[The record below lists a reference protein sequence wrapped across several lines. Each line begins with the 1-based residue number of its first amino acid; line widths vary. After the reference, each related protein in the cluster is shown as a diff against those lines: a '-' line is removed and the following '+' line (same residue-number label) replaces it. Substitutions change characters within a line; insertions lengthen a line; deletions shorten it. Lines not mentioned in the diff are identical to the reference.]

1 MTTKQSYPMF
11 DSSQVPGDLCP
22 IATKMNPMLP
32 GDWRSMKP
40 VVDRAKCVKCAVC
53 WLYCPV
59 QCVVEKA
66 AWFDFNL
73 ATCKGEEDAVREIS
87 PGDVKPAALERVV
100 VEDFQELRAIGI
112 FERLDEAGVRGE
124 ILHGEGEWLL
134 AALQKGLYRA
144 GPFVGALPDERAEE
158 FRLIKPHHPDRTDED
173 RADDDQ
179 RQEDSRAD
187 RHDFVTICRGAA

>member
-1 MTTKQSYPMF
+1 MTIKQQSYPMF

-66 AWFDFNL
+66 DWFDINL
-73 ATCKGEEDAVREIS
+73 ATCKGCGICATEC
-87 PGDVKPAALERVV
+87 P
-100 VEDFQELRAIGI
+100 QRAITM
-112 FERLDEAGVRGE
+112 V
-124 ILHGEGEWLL
+124 GEG
-134 AALQKGLYRA
+134 A
-144 GPFVGALPDERAEE
+144 
-158 FRLIKPHHPDRTDED
+158 
-173 RADDDQ
+173 
-179 RQEDSRAD
+179 
-187 RHDFVTICRGAA
+187 